1 MILLFLFTGVLCT
14 ERWIQRFDS
23 DVQPLIYHQNRSFRQ
38 SWWDLIIYD
47 EEPPEEYEDLEDL
60 DEMWNVKRWFTYH
73 LKALKTQSLTRD
85 DLANILLWFDR
96 LEDEAIQLFVFDVT
110 ECDWNGDGKL
120 GLDESHQLNYLMMNE
135 YSHIEG
141 DSRGTFQLWNIRF
154 LRAMYGQKE
163 TILNDR
169 QLLKY
174 FKPYQYKSMAY
185 ALAEEWHLTF
195 DRDIDDL
202 VSKKDYETILNE
214 TAYYVADRDLMLKQF
229 DKFDINHDGIV
240 GWKETYTYYELNAS
254 LEFKINKIVDETIDA
269 CDLDYNGKIDRFE
282 IKNSDCW
289 EELDQSRLTFYGRFV
304 DFGHHMRTNSKPGKQ
319 LTIEDLQLFNYPLY
333 LRPQQVKSTIKQMQD
348 KAKEEKVKEKN
359 ENELFLEE

>member
-1 MILLFLFTGVLCT
+1 MIPLFLFTGVLCT
-14 ERWIQRFDS
+14 ERWIKRFDT
-23 DVQPLIYHQNRSFRQ
+23 DVQPLIYNQNRSFRQ

-60 DEMWNVKRWFTYH
+60 DAMWNVKRWFSYH

-135 YSHIEG
+135 YTRMEG
-141 DSRGTFQLWNIRF
+141 DSRGTFKLWNIRF
-154 LRAMYGQKE
+154 QRAMYGQKE
-163 TILNDR
+163 TVLNDR

-195 DRDIDDL
+195 DRDLDDL
-202 VSKKDYETILNE
+202 VSKEDYEKILNK
-214 TAYYVADRDLMLKQF
+214 TAYLGWEPRSGSDTFADQEFLKLSNS
-229 DKFDINHDGIV
+229 DSLALKTLENWLKFSKCAKKKSV
-240 GWKETYTYYELNAS
+240 
-254 LEFKINKIVDETIDA
+254 
-269 CDLDYNGKIDRFE
+269 
-282 IKNSDCW
+282 KNSNFG
-289 EELDQSRLTFYGRFV
+289 LRLSNLIT
-304 DFGHHMRTNSKPGKQ
+304 
-319 LTIEDLQLFNYPLY
+319 
-333 LRPQQVKSTIKQMQD
+333 
-348 KAKEEKVKEKN
+348 
-359 ENELFLEE
+359 